1 MVVVHRL
8 RLALL
13 DKCIVGRWCLIP
25 LLQQTLVLG
34 VGIIEEVRAVEL
46 HSLLLTPRIGV
57 LHADRAYARHA
68 TLGAH
73 HIATYATTT
82 TRAHTATAARNAED
96 ILEREVLL
104 VDVVKE
110 TYNRYAARAVEDVY
124 VTSEVILMVRRHVGH
139 LRLVY
144 IATLE
149 LQLRWRAIDIGLV
162 AVATI

>member
-13 DKCIVGRWCLIP
+13 DKCIVGRWRLIP
-25 LLQQTLVLG
+25 LLQQALILG

-68 TLGAH
+68 TLWAH
-73 HIATYATTT
+73 HIPTYAATAVT
-82 TRAHTATAARNAED
+82 HTATARHAED

-110 TYNRYAARAVEDVY
+110 ADHRYAARAVEEVY
-124 VTSEVILMVRRHVGH
+124 VTSNVVLMVRRNIRH

-162 AVATI
+162 AVAPI